1 MCLPPR
7 PLLLQEKKSS
17 SKREKG
23 DKKEKKDKSDSKDKS
38 ERRWLP
44 SCCFAATVG
53 CASCLLRLH
62 HQHCCAALPPAL
74 SDLLLISSVP
84 APLPT
89 WPAGD
94 KKEKKGASDKL
105 ADHKVAADGG
115 KGSGKGGSGAKAAA
129 AAAPPAR
136 PAPRRPPPPEPKGN
150 PNDYLAGLDLPSS
163 DSESD
168 DGIERRRGMGEEDQP
183 AVQIN
188 MAVSVLVGSAAVAGS
203 ECSR

>member
-1 MCLPPR
+1 VPAPPA
-7 PLLLQEKKSS
+7 LLSS
-17 SKREKG
+17 T
-23 DKKEKKDKSDSKDKS
+23 
-38 ERRWLP
+38 
-44 SCCFAATVG
+44 A
-53 CASCLLRLH
+53 
-62 HQHCCAALPPAL
+62 PAL
-74 SDLLLISSVP
+74 SDLLLTVSSP
-84 APLPT
+84 ASLPN

-115 KGSGKGGSGAKAAA
+115 KGSGKGGAKVA

-168 DGIERRRGMGEEDQP
+168 DGVERRRGMGEEDQP

-188 MAVSVLVGSAAVAGS
+188 MAVSVLGAVQQWLAVKAAERAS
-203 ECSR
+203 E